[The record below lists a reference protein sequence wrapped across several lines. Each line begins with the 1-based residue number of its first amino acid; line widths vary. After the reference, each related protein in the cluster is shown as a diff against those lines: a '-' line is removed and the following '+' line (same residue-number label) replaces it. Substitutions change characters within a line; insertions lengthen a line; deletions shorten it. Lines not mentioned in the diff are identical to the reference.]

1 MSRPD
6 DVVIRVEHLGKRY
19 RIGSAPRYHALRDAI
34 TATVASRLPGRRRV
48 TSPGL
53 NEIWALDDVAFTV
66 REGEVLGVIGRNGA
80 GKSTLLK
87 LLARITRPTR
97 GSIAIRGRVASLLE
111 VGTGFHPELTGR
123 ENIFLN
129 GAILG
134 MTRAEIARKLDEIVA
149 FAEVEKFVDTPVKH
163 YSSGMYLRLAFAIAA
178 HLEPEIL
185 LVDEVLAVG
194 DAAFQ
199 KKCTGKMGDVA
210 KGGRTVLFVSHNI
223 GAITTLC
230 SHAAYLVAGRLAAF
244 GPAHDV
250 AMTYTRDT
258 AVLSGASDLGAP
270 SVSRRGDGAARFV
283 RATLQ
288 DLRARPIAAAIEG
301 TPFRIELRLEVRQPI
316 DLRILSITLIDPSG
330 NDLATTM
337 HYDTLA
343 PRPLNV
349 GAPQLRT
356 PTPPLA
362 PGLYAF
368 GVTFEPNTLR
378 AGTFDV
384 RLACFGP
391 NFHEHDHLHHAFA
404 FTVARAADDPDDV
417 IPRPGVVK
425 VEAAW
430 QMTRLSP

>member
-1 MSRPD
+1 MSHPD

-19 RIGSAPRYHALRDAI
+19 RIGSAPRYQALRDAI
-34 TATVASRLPGRRRV
+34 TETFVSRLPARRPAAPPTAADV
-48 TSPGL
+48 
-53 NEIWALDDVAFTV
+53 WALDDVSFAV

-97 GSIAIRGRVASLLE
+97 GSIAIRGRIASLLE

-123 ENIFLN
+123 ENVFLN

-134 MTRAEIARKLDEIVA
+134 MTKAEIARKLDEIVA

-230 SHAAYLVAGRLAAF
+230 THAAYLVGGRLAAF
-244 GPAHDV
+244 GPAHEV
-250 AMTYTRDT
+250 AMAYTRDA
-258 AVLSGASDLGAP
+258 AVLSGASDLGAA
-270 SVSRRGDGAARFV
+270 SVSRRGDGDARFV

-288 DLRARPIAAAIEG
+288 DVRGRPIASAMEG
-301 TPFRIELRLEVRQPI
+301 TPFRIELRLQVRRPI
-316 DLRILSITLIDPSG
+316 DLRILSITLIDPYG

-343 PRPLNV
+343 ASPL
-349 GAPQLRT
+349 R
-356 PTPPLA
+356 

-368 GVTFEPNTLR
+368 GATFDPNPLR
-378 AGTFDV
+378 QGTFDV
-384 RLACFGP
+384 RLACLGP
-391 NFHEHDHLHHAFA
+391 TFHEHDHLHHAFA
-404 FTVARAADDPDDV
+404 FVVARSADDPDDV
-417 IPRPGVVK
+417 MPRPGVVK
-425 VEAAW
+425 VDAAW

>member
-1 MSRPD
+1 MSHPD

-34 TATVASRLPGRRRV
+34 TETVVSRLPGRRRD
-48 TSPGL
+48 TPPAAE
-53 NEIWALDDVAFTV
+53 EIWALDDVSFTV

-134 MTRAEIARKLDEIVA
+134 MSKAEIARKLDEIVA

-178 HLEPEIL
+178 HLEPEVL

-244 GPAHDV
+244 GPAHEV
-250 AMTYTRDT
+250 AMAYTRDA

-288 DLRARPIAAAIEG
+288 DVRSRPIAAAVEG
-301 TPFRIELRLEVRQPI
+301 SPFRIELCLEVHRPI

-337 HYDTLA
+337 HYDTL
-343 PRPLNV
+343 PSGV
-349 GAPQLRT
+349 
-356 PTPPLA
+356 LA

-368 GVTFEPNTLR
+368 GATFDPNPLR

-391 NFHEHDHLHHAFA
+391 SFHEHDHLHHAFA
-404 FTVARAADDPDDV
+404 FVVARSADDPDDV
-417 IPRPGVVK
+417 VPRPGVVK
-425 VEAAW
+425 MEAAW

>member
-1 MSRPD
+1 
-6 DVVIRVEHLGKRY
+6 
-19 RIGSAPRYHALRDAI
+19 
-34 TATVASRLPGRRRV
+34 
-48 TSPGL
+48 
-53 NEIWALDDVAFTV
+53 
-66 REGEVLGVIGRNGA
+66 VLGVIGRNGA

-123 ENIFLN
+123 ENVFLN

-134 MTRAEIARKLDEIVA
+134 MTKAEIARKLDEIVA
-149 FAEVEKFVDTPVKH
+149 FAEVERFVDTPVKH

-199 KKCTGKMGDVA
+199 KKCTGKVGDVA

-230 SHAAYLVAGRLAAF
+230 THAAYLVGGRLAAF
-244 GPAHDV
+244 GPAHEV
-250 AMTYTRDT
+250 AMTYTRDA
-258 AVLSGASDLGAP
+258 AVLSGASDLAAP

-288 DLRARPIAAAIEG
+288 DLRGRPIASAVEG
-301 TPFRIELRLEVRQPI
+301 TPFRIELRLEVRRPI
-316 DLRILSITLIDPSG
+316 DLRILSITLIDPHG

-337 HYDTLA
+337 HYDTLPASPA
-343 PRPLNV
+343 P
-349 GAPQLRT
+349 T
-356 PTPPLA
+356 PLA

-368 GVTFEPNTLR
+368 GATFDPNPLR
-378 AGTFDV
+378 GGTFDV
-384 RLACFGP
+384 RLACLGP

-404 FTVARAADDPDDV
+404 FVVARSADDPDDV
-417 IPRPGVVK
+417 MPRPGVVK
-425 VEAAW
+425 ADAAW

>member
-1 MSRPD
+1 
-6 DVVIRVEHLGKRY
+6 
-19 RIGSAPRYHALRDAI
+19 
-34 TATVASRLPGRRRV
+34 
-48 TSPGL
+48 
-53 NEIWALDDVAFTV
+53 
-66 REGEVLGVIGRNGA
+66 
-80 GKSTLLK
+80 
-87 LLARITRPTR
+87 
-97 GSIAIRGRVASLLE
+97 
-111 VGTGFHPELTGR
+111 
-123 ENIFLN
+123 
-129 GAILG
+129 
-134 MTRAEIARKLDEIVA
+134 
-149 FAEVEKFVDTPVKH
+149 
-163 YSSGMYLRLAFAIAA
+163 MYLRLAFAIAA

-210 KGGRTVLFVSHNI
+210 KGGRTVLFVSHNV

-244 GPAHDV
+244 GPAHEV
-250 AMTYTRDT
+250 AMTYTRDI
-258 AVLSGASDLGAP
+258 AVLTGASDLGAP

-288 DLRARPIAAAIEG
+288 DLRSRPIAAAVEG

-337 HYDTLA
+337 HYDTL
-343 PRPLNV
+343 PPS
-349 GAPQLRT
+349 
-356 PTPPLA
+356 PLA

-368 GVTFEPNTLR
+368 GATFDPNTLR

-391 NFHEHDHLHHAFA
+391 SFHEHDHLHHAFA
-404 FTVARAADDPDDV
+404 FTVARAANDPDDV
-417 IPRPGVVK
+417 VPRPGVVK
-425 VEAAW
+425 VDAAW

>member
-1 MSRPD
+1 MRPPD
-6 DVVIRVEHLGKRY
+6 DVVIRVEQLGKRY
-19 RIGSAPRYHALRDAI
+19 PIGVRPRYRALRDVLADAVGPRRP
-34 TATVASRLPGRRRV
+34 ATSDAV
-48 TSPGL
+48 
-53 NEIWALDDVAFTV
+53 WALDDVSFAV

-97 GSIAIRGRVASLLE
+97 GSIELRGRVASLLE

-134 MTRAEIARKLDEIVA
+134 MTKAEIVRKLDEIVA
-149 FAEVEKFVDTPVKH
+149 FAEVERFIDTPVKH

-230 SHAAYLVAGRLAAF
+230 THAAYLVAGRLAAF
-244 GPAHDV
+244 GPAHEV
-250 AMTYTRDT
+250 AMAYTRDA
-258 AVLSGASDLGAP
+258 AVLSGAADLGAP

-283 RATLQ
+283 QATLQ
-288 DLRARPIAAAIEG
+288 DARGRAIASAVEG
-301 TPFRIELRLEVRQPI
+301 APFRIELRLEVRRPI
-316 DLRILSITLIDPSG
+316 DLRILSITLIDPYG

-337 HYDTLA
+337 HYDSLA
-343 PRPLNV
+343 AAPL
-349 GAPQLRT
+349 GR
-356 PTPPLA
+356 
-362 PGLYAF
+362 GLYAF
-368 GVTFEPNTLR
+368 SATFDPNPLR
-378 AGTFDV
+378 QGTFDV
-384 RLACFGP
+384 RLACLGP
-391 NFHEHDHLHHAFA
+391 SFHEHDHLHHAFA
-404 FTVARAADDPDDV
+404 FVVARSADDPDDV
-417 IPRPGVVK
+417 IARPGVVK
-425 VEAAW
+425 VDAAW
-430 QMTRLSP
+430 QMTRVTP